1 MNSAELCRETHRL
14 RTLVNALREQGARPV
29 RAPSVSPELH
39 KELARTAREV
49 LAWGS
54 EMRDSCAVA
63 AAQEALQ
70 VLARPTR
77 TVKAAP
83 VQPNL
88 NGWQK
93 KGAVVCLHV
102 SHSPKT
108 DCNRLT
114 SQIKQKTLSLVLDGS
129 RFPLH
134 ACVANLSVDD
144 EALAGWLRR
153 HPGTFDAVSTLAPM
167 LISALFPAQIA
178 TCDDVIA
185 HLTSATSLDGYAD
198 VLPPSARAYL
208 AILPVAAG
216 LLIPIQKRCLG
227 GAICGRSR
235 L

>member
-1 MNSAELCRETHRL
+1 MNSRELCRETHRL
-14 RTLVNALREQGARPV
+14 RTLVKALREEAARPV
-29 RAPSVSPELH
+29 RAHSVSPELYR
-39 KELARTAREV
+39 ELARTAREV

-63 AAQEALQ
+63 AAQEALN

-77 TVKAAP
+77 AVESRA
-83 VQPNL
+83 VRPNL
-88 NGWQK
+88 AGWQK

-108 DCNRLT
+108 DCNRLA

-129 RFPLH
+129 TFPLH
-134 ACVANLSVDD
+134 ACVATLSVDD

-153 HPGTFDAVSTLAPM
+153 YPGTFDAVSTLAPM
-167 LISALFPAQIA
+167 LISALFPAQVA

-185 HLTSATSLDGYAD
+185 HVTSATSLDGYAD
-198 VLPPSARAYL
+198 LLPPSARAYR

-216 LLIPIQKRCLG
+216 LLGPIQKRCLG

-235 L
+235 P